1 MNIRGEQALRKIQPH
16 KFNEV
21 IAGNS
26 LMRLANKGKELPLD
40 KYVRFK
46 RNINLWYEEM
56 ASYGLNEEEV
66 KLMEKHLK
74 HLYGVAD
81 TQEVVMLLVMDEHI
95 SNFTL
100 KEANAIRRAIAKKK
114 QNLVEESREL
124 FFKKGLEIGTRVEL
138 LNYVWE
144 EQITPQLGYSFS
156 ILLQRIPLFFAN

>member
-16 KFNEV
+16 KFNEI

-26 LMRLANKGKELPLD
+26 IMRLANKGKEQPLD

-46 RNINLWYEEM
+46 QNINLWYEEM

-100 KEANAIRRAIAKKK
+100 KEANLLRKSIAKF
-114 QNLVEESREL
+114 L
-124 FFKKGLEIGTRVEL
+124 
-138 LNYVWE
+138 
-144 EQITPQLGYSFS
+144 
-156 ILLQRIPLFFAN
+156 AC

>member
-26 LMRLANKGKELPLD
+26 IMRLASKNKEQPLD

-46 RNINLWYEEM
+46 QNINLWYEEM
-56 ASYGLNEEEV
+56 ASYGLNKEEV

-100 KEANAIRRAIAKKK
+100 KEANLLRKSIAKKRK
-114 QNLVEESREL
+114 DLVEESRE
-124 FFKKGLEIGTRVEL
+124 
-138 LNYVWE
+138 
-144 EQITPQLGYSFS
+144 
-156 ILLQRIPLFFAN
+156 